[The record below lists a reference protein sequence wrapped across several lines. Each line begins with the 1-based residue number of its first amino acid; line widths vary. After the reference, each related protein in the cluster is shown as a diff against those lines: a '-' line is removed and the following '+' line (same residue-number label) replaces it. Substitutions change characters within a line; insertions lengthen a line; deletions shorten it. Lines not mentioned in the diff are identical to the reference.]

1 MNVSFD
7 KIDRF
12 TELVKE
18 AKAML
23 EADRYSIMGIFTM
36 KRKPEIRESLIKIK
50 NSNNSKEDK
59 RKELIQYIIEL
70 WKLTDENAQRH
81 GFENI
86 QSLAESRLKQMFNEE
101 AFLKES
107 LNTFYKVAVCSSH
120 HNLKTEKG
128 ISEFIIEIE
137 NAIGT
142 KVNEADI
149 IDIIQ
154 KDIPQIKDVEAE
166 FLCNCPTPS
175 DVETMR
181 DFYYGRLSRHID
193 ADSINWFHQE
203 VNKAHPNLEEL
214 VLCGLL
220 EKDSLRII
228 KNCFIMISA
237 IMVGLCGEIIA
248 FLNKLSPTPI
258 QSQQISNI
266 YLSEKKGM
274 KINYIRVI
282 NCLYELGFFVDEN
295 QNIINKIDVM
305 KVFGSIINKDLKD
318 YDKDLS
324 RALSDSTALDKN
336 LEIFS
341 LLKDKMNEIFNS
353 K

>member
-23 EADRYSIMGIFTM
+23 EADEYSIMGIFTM

-50 NSNNSKEDK
+50 NSNKSKEDK
-59 RKELIQYIIEL
+59 RKEQIQYIVEL
-70 WKLTDENAQRH
+70 WKLTDENVQRH

-86 QSLAESRLKQMFNEE
+86 QSLAASRLKQMFNEE

-107 LNTFYKVAVCSSH
+107 LNTFYKVAVCSSR

-128 ISEFIIEIE
+128 ISEFIIEAE
-137 NAIGT
+137 KAIGT

-149 IDIIQ
+149 IDVIQ
-154 KDIPQIKDVEAE
+154 KDIPQIKDIEAE
-166 FLCNCPTPS
+166 FWYNCPTPS

-181 DFYYGRLSRHID
+181 NFYYGRLSRHID
-193 ADSINWFHQE
+193 TDSINWFRQE
-203 VNKAHPNLEEL
+203 ANKAHPNLEEL

-220 EKDSLRII
+220 EEDSLRII
-228 KNCFIMISA
+228 EGCFIMISA
-237 IMVGLCGEIIA
+237 IIAVLCGKIIA
-248 FLNKLSPTPI
+248 FLNKLPPTPT
-258 QSQQISNI
+258 QSQQINNI

-282 NCLYELGFFVDEN
+282 NCLYELGFFVDES

-305 KVFGSIINKDLKD
+305 KAFGSIINRDLKD

-341 LLKDKMNEIFNS
+341 SLKDKMNEIFNS